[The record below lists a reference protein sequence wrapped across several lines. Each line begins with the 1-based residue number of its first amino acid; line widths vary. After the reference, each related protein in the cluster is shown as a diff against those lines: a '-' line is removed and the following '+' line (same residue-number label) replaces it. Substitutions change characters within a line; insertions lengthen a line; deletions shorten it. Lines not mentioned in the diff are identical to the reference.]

1 MNVGEIIRQAR
12 LELDDT
18 EPDYLWSDA
27 ELIGYLNEAQE
38 EAARRAR
45 LLIDATTPEICTVT
59 LVGGQANYDLDE
71 RIIGIRSAQPSWR
84 TRPLHGVTV
93 VELDNDYPGWQDR
106 FGQPEVVILDFQTGS
121 LTLCPTPSMAEEE
134 LTIQLRVTRLPLVSV
149 HDEQD
154 RPEIKVVYHRSLI
167 HWIKHKAYLKKD
179 ADTLD
184 KTASADALAL
194 FEQEFGQKKS
204 AWADE
209 FDQRNLPLGGVNGEY

>member
-1 MNVGEIIRQAR
+1 MNSGEIIRQAR

-27 ELIGYLNEAQE
+27 ELLGYLNEAEE
-38 EAARRAR
+38 EASRRAR

-59 LVGGQANYDLDE
+59 LASGQSEYDLDE
-71 RIIGIRSAQPSWR
+71 RVIGIRSAQPSWR

-93 VELDNDYPGWQDR
+93 AEMDQDAPGWR
-106 FGQPEVVILDFQTGS
+106 ARYGQPEVVVLDYQTGS
-121 LTLCPTPSMAEEE
+121 LTVCPTPSIAEEG
-134 LTIQLRVTRLPLVSV
+134 LTIQLRVTRLPM
-149 HDEQD
+149 
-154 RPEIKVVYHRSLI
+154 RPMVGESDKPEVKAVYHRSLI

-184 KTASADALAL
+184 KPASAEALAL
-194 FEQEFGQKKS
+194 FTQEFGEKKS

-209 FDQRNLPLGGVNGEY
+209 FDQRNLPFGGVDGSY